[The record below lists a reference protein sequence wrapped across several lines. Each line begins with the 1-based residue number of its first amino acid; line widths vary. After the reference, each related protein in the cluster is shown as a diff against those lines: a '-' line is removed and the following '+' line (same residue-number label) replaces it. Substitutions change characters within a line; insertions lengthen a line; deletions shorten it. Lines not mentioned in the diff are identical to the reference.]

1 MKGRKLYLGLIFI
14 LSVAV
19 VYLLEAV
26 AQDKGIALGNVVITA
41 KDRPSE
47 WQDIIASDAS
57 ENQLR
62 LIVDGVEVA
71 FAKNRIYM
79 ENNLDIMIPTYI
91 FRNSFKCAFNTV
103 SDDGIEL
110 QKGNTVVSIDSYD
123 TFIDVNG
130 KKVFLENAMKKDDD
144 GYYIN
149 AHVLEEGF
157 GYTYKWDSVE
167 NTLNLVDTKKDESIL
182 PSRYSYYDVG
192 RLGKI
197 KDQGIYGTCWAFASL
212 TAVET
217 SLMPEEK
224 YDFSEDNMVW
234 NSGYFGAQY
243 DGGDYT
249 RAVSYLASWRGPV
262 LEEDDVY
269 GDGIN
274 NPDAGVVKHVQ
285 EAQIIESKNLEAV
298 KKAVFLYGGVES
310 SLYTSM
316 SYAGERSMYYNDKNY
331 SYCYIGTKKP
341 NHDVVIIGWDDNYSK
356 DNFSVSLEGNGAFIC
371 VNSWGDRFGDDGLF
385 YVSYYDSNIGIHNV
399 VYTRVEDNDNYDNIY
414 QSDLC
419 GWVGQLG
426 YECDTAY
433 FSNVYTAQS
442 DEELKAVGFYA
453 TGKDTSYEIY
463 YVDNFEGTES
473 FCNKVYLQSG
483 KFTNEGYYT
492 VDLNKSVNMAEGK
505 KYAIIVKITTPG
517 AVHPIAIEYKAGRST
532 KNVVID
538 DGEGYISLIG
548 KSWEHVE
555 ESKECNI
562 CLKMYTNNR

>member
-103 SDDGIEL
+103 SDDGMEL

-249 RAVSYLASWRGPV
+249 RAISYLASWRGPV

-492 VDLNKSVNMAEGK
+492 VDLNKSVNMTEGK

>member
-1 MKGRKLYLGLIFI
+1 
-14 LSVAV
+14 
-19 VYLLEAV
+19 
-26 AQDKGIALGNVVITA
+26 
-41 KDRPSE
+41 
-47 WQDIIASDAS
+47 
-57 ENQLR
+57 
-62 LIVDGVEVA
+62 
-71 FAKNRIYM
+71 
-79 ENNLDIMIPTYI
+79 
-91 FRNSFKCAFNTV
+91 
-103 SDDGIEL
+103 
-110 QKGNTVVSIDSYD
+110 
-123 TFIDVNG
+123 
-130 KKVFLENAMKKDDD
+130 
-144 GYYIN
+144 
-149 AHVLEEGF
+149 
-157 GYTYKWDSVE
+157 
-167 NTLNLVDTKKDESIL
+167 
-182 PSRYSYYDVG
+182 
-192 RLGKI
+192 
-197 KDQGIYGTCWAFASL
+197 
-212 TAVET
+212 
-217 SLMPEEK
+217 
-224 YDFSEDNMVW
+224 
-234 NSGYFGAQY
+234 
-243 DGGDYT
+243 
-249 RAVSYLASWRGPV
+249 
-262 LEEDDVY
+262 VY

-492 VDLNKSVNMAEGK
+492 VDLNKAVNMAEGK

>member
-249 RAVSYLASWRGPV
+249 RAISYLASWRGPV

-274 NPDAGVVKHVQ
+274 NSDAGVVKHVQ

-371 VNSWGDRFGDDGLF
+371 VNSWGDSFGDDGLF

-442 DEELKAVGFYA
+442 DEELKSVGFYA

>member
-249 RAVSYLASWRGPV
+249 RAISYLASWRGPV

-285 EAQIIESKNLEAV
+285 EAQIIESKNLEAI

-371 VNSWGDRFGDDGLF
+371 VNSWGDSFGDDGLF

-483 KFTNEGYYT
+483 TFTNEGYYT
-492 VDLNKSVNMAEGK
+492 VDLNKAVNMAEGK

>member
-1 MKGRKLYLGLIFI
+1 MKGRKLSLGLIFI

-249 RAVSYLASWRGPV
+249 RAISYLASWRGPV

-274 NPDAGVVKHVQ
+274 NSDAGVVKHVQ

-371 VNSWGDRFGDDGLF
+371 VNSWGDSFGDDGLF

-492 VDLNKSVNMAEGK
+492 VDLNKAVNMAEGK

>member
-71 FAKNRIYM
+71 FTKNRIYM

-249 RAVSYLASWRGPV
+249 RAISYLASWRGPV

-356 DNFSVSLEGNGAFIC
+356 DNLSVSLEGNGAFIC

-385 YVSYYDSNIGIHNV
+385 YVSYYDSNIGIHNG

-419 GWVGQLG
+419 GGVGQLG

-492 VDLNKSVNMAEGK
+492 VDLNIAVNMAEGK

>member
-224 YDFSEDNMVW
+224 
-234 NSGYFGAQY
+234 
-243 DGGDYT
+243 
-249 RAVSYLASWRGPV
+249 
-262 LEEDDVY
+262 
-269 GDGIN
+269 I
-274 NPDAGVVKHVQ
+274 
-285 EAQIIESKNLEAV
+285 
-298 KKAVFLYGGVES
+298 
-310 SLYTSM
+310 
-316 SYAGERSMYYNDKNY
+316 
-331 SYCYIGTKKP
+331 
-341 NHDVVIIGWDDNYSK
+341 
-356 DNFSVSLEGNGAFIC
+356 
-371 VNSWGDRFGDDGLF
+371 RFF
-385 YVSYYDSNIGIHNV
+385 
-399 VYTRVEDNDNYDNIY
+399 
-414 QSDLC
+414 
-419 GWVGQLG
+419 
-426 YECDTAY
+426 
-433 FSNVYTAQS
+433 
-442 DEELKAVGFYA
+442 
-453 TGKDTSYEIY
+453 
-463 YVDNFEGTES
+463 
-473 FCNKVYLQSG
+473 
-483 KFTNEGYYT
+483 
-492 VDLNKSVNMAEGK
+492 
-505 KYAIIVKITTPG
+505 
-517 AVHPIAIEYKAGRST
+517 
-532 KNVVID
+532 
-538 DGEGYISLIG
+538 
-548 KSWEHVE
+548 
-555 ESKECNI
+555 
-562 CLKMYTNNR
+562 

>member
-249 RAVSYLASWRGPV
+249 RAISYLASWRGPV

-371 VNSWGDRFGDDGLF
+371 VNSWGDSFGDDGLF

-433 FSNVYTAQS
+433 FSNVYTAKS

-463 YVDNFEGTES
+463 LRGLSHFAIR
-473 FCNKVYLQSG
+473 FICNRANLQ
-483 KFTNEGYYT
+483 
-492 VDLNKSVNMAEGK
+492 MR
-505 KYAIIVKITTPG
+505 AIT
-517 AVHPIAIEYKAGRST
+517 R
-532 KNVVID
+532 
-538 DGEGYISLIG
+538 LI
-548 KSWEHVE
+548 
-555 ESKECNI
+555 
-562 CLKMYTNNR
+562 

>member
-130 KKVFLENAMKKDDD
+130 KKVFLENAMKKYDD

-249 RAVSYLASWRGPV
+249 RAISYLASWRGPV

-274 NPDAGVVKHVQ
+274 NSDAGVVKHVQ
-285 EAQIIESKNLEAV
+285 EAQIIESKNLEAI

-316 SYAGERSMYYNDKNY
+316 SYAGERSMYY
-331 SYCYIGTKKP
+331 
-341 NHDVVIIGWDDNYSK
+341 
-356 DNFSVSLEGNGAFIC
+356 L
-371 VNSWGDRFGDDGLF
+371 
-385 YVSYYDSNIGIHNV
+385 
-399 VYTRVEDNDNYDNIY
+399 
-414 QSDLC
+414 
-419 GWVGQLG
+419 
-426 YECDTAY
+426 
-433 FSNVYTAQS
+433 
-442 DEELKAVGFYA
+442 
-453 TGKDTSYEIY
+453 
-463 YVDNFEGTES
+463 
-473 FCNKVYLQSG
+473 
-483 KFTNEGYYT
+483 
-492 VDLNKSVNMAEGK
+492 
-505 KYAIIVKITTPG
+505 
-517 AVHPIAIEYKAGRST
+517 
-532 KNVVID
+532 
-538 DGEGYISLIG
+538 SLI
-548 KSWEHVE
+548 H
-555 ESKECNI
+555 I
-562 CLKMYTNNR
+562 

>member
-130 KKVFLENAMKKDDD
+130 KKVFLENAMKKYDD

-249 RAVSYLASWRGPV
+249 RAISYLASWRGPV

-274 NPDAGVVKHVQ
+274 NSDAGVVKHVQ
-285 EAQIIESKNLEAV
+285 EAQIIESKNLEAI

-371 VNSWGDRFGDDGLF
+371 VNSWGDSFGDDGLF

-442 DEELKAVGFYA
+442 DEELKALGFYA

-483 KFTNEGYYT
+483 KLTNEGYYT
-492 VDLNKSVNMAEGK
+492 VDLNKAVNMAEGK

>member
-249 RAVSYLASWRGPV
+249 RAISYLASWRGPV

-274 NPDAGVVKHVQ
+274 NSDAGVVKHVQ

-371 VNSWGDRFGDDGLF
+371 VNSWGDSFGDDGLF

-492 VDLNKSVNMAEGK
+492 VDLNKTVNMAEGK

>member
-130 KKVFLENAMKKDDD
+130 KKVFLENAMKKYDD

-249 RAVSYLASWRGPV
+249 RAISYLASWRGPV

-274 NPDAGVVKHVQ
+274 NSDAGVVKHVQ
-285 EAQIIESKNLEAV
+285 EAQIIESKNLEAI

-371 VNSWGDRFGDDGLF
+371 VNSWGDSFGDDGLF

-419 GWVGQLG
+419 
-426 YECDTAY
+426 
-433 FSNVYTAQS
+433 
-442 DEELKAVGFYA
+442 A

-492 VDLNKSVNMAEGK
+492 VDLNKAVNMAEGK

>member
-249 RAVSYLASWRGPV
+249 RAISYLASWRGPV

-492 VDLNKSVNMAEGK
+492 VDLNKAANMAEGK

-555 ESKECNI
+555 ESEECNI

>member
-249 RAVSYLASWRGPV
+249 RAISYLASWRGPV

-356 DNFSVSLEGNGAFIC
+356 ENFSTAIEGDGAFIC
-371 VNSWGDRFGDDGLF
+371 QNSWGGGFGDNGVF
-385 YVSYYDSNIGIHNV
+385 YISYYDTNIGVHNV
-399 VYTRVEDNDNYDNIY
+399 VYTGVESTKNYDNIY

-419 GWVGQLG
+419 GWVGQIG
-426 YECDTAY
+426 YNKESVYGA
-433 FSNVYTAQS
+433 NVFTAQKN
-442 DEELKAVGFYA
+442 EKLRAAGFYA
-453 TGKDTSYEIY
+453 VGKDTTYQV
-463 YVDNFEGTES
+463 YVVKDFKDTSSFEKKERVAQGKLDNA
-473 FCNKVYLQSG
+473 
-483 KFTNEGYYT
+483 GYYT
-492 VDLNKSVNMAEGK
+492 IRFDKEIKVEPGEKFAIVIFVN
-505 KYAIIVKITTPG
+505 TPD
-517 AVHPIAIEYKAGRST
+517 AVHPLAIEYAADATTAKVDLS
-532 KNVVID
+532 
-538 DGEGYISLIG
+538 DGEGYISPDGRTWESAEDTQSCNLCIKAYAG
-548 KSWEHVE
+548 K
-555 ESKECNI
+555 
-562 CLKMYTNNR
+562 

>member
-130 KKVFLENAMKKDDD
+130 KKVFLENAMKRDDD

-249 RAVSYLASWRGPV
+249 RAISYLASWRGPV

-426 YECDTAY
+426 YACDTAY

-492 VDLNKSVNMAEGK
+492 VDLNKAVNMAEGK

>member
-1 MKGRKLYLGLIFI
+1 MRGHMKKCIRKAAAAV
-14 LSVAV
+14 LSAALLVTSESPAFAQNIQQTAV
-19 VYLLEAV
+19 PADVITEQSRLE
-26 AQDKGIALGNVVITA
+26 DGIAQTGYIS
-41 KDRPSE
+41 DSFSE
-47 WQDIIASDAS
+47 KRQEVQKEDTEGLLKSAA
-57 ENQLR
+57 EQLPGQYRTQQLPAVRNQ
-62 LIVDGVEVA
+62 G
-71 FAKNRIYM
+71 
-79 ENNLDIMIPTYI
+79 
-91 FRNSFKCAFNTV
+91 
-103 SDDGIEL
+103 G
-110 QKGNTVVSIDSYD
+110 
-123 TFIDVNG
+123 
-130 KKVFLENAMKKDDD
+130 
-144 GYYIN
+144 
-149 AHVLEEGF
+149 
-157 GYTYKWDSVE
+157 
-167 NTLNLVDTKKDESIL
+167 
-182 PSRYSYYDVG
+182 
-192 RLGKI
+192 
-197 KDQGIYGTCWAFASL
+197 YGTCWAFASL

-249 RAVSYLASWRGPV
+249 RAISYLASWRGPV

-274 NPDAGVVKHVQ
+274 NSDAGVVKHVQ
-285 EAQIIESKNLEAV
+285 EAQIIESKNLEAI

-371 VNSWGDRFGDDGLF
+371 VNSWGDSFGDDGLF

-492 VDLNKSVNMAEGK
+492 VDLNKAVNMAEGK

>member
-130 KKVFLENAMKKDDD
+130 KKVFLENAMKKYDD

-249 RAVSYLASWRGPV
+249 RAISYLASWRGPV

-274 NPDAGVVKHVQ
+274 NSDAGVVKHVQ
-285 EAQIIESKNLEAV
+285 EAQIIESKNLEAI

-371 VNSWGDRFGDDGLF
+371 VNSWGDSFGDDGLF

-492 VDLNKSVNMAEGK
+492 VDLTKAVNMAEGK

>member
-249 RAVSYLASWRGPV
+249 RAISYLASWRGPV

-483 KFTNEGYYT
+483 KFTKEGYYT
-492 VDLNKSVNMAEGK
+492 VDLNKAVNMAEGK